1 MMEKDRP
8 PHGPFVNVDMG
19 IHEVKLLYQCINS
32 YAETSSELHPSE
44 KERLT
49 KLRNLFYRVIME
61 NQFLN
66 N

>member
-1 MMEKDRP
+1 MEKKRP
-8 PHGPFVNVDMG
+8 EPFVVHMDIS
-19 IHEVKLLYQCINS
+19 IHEVKLLYNCILK

-49 KLRNLFYRVIME
+49 KLRDLMYRVIME

>member
-1 MMEKDRP
+1 MEKDRP
-8 PHGPFVNVDMG
+8 QQPFTVHMDIS